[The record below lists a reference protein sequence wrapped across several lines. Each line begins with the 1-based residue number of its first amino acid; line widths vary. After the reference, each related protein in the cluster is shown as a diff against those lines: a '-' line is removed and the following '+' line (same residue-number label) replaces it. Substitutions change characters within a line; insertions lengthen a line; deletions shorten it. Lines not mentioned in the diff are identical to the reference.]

1 MITSILLV
9 ALVIGLLI
17 TIHEFGHLIVAK
29 LTRIPVEVFSIGFG
43 PPLLRRT
50 WGGTEYRLAAVPL
63 GGYIKMAGEEEP
75 AAGREEAPREQ
86 PAVPGFNEKPLW
98 VKAAVIAAGPVSNL
112 VLGFLLFVF
121 VLAVFG
127 QDYTPATI
135 WAPAGSVAEQAGFQ
149 TGDRVQSINGEP
161 VRDFVE
167 LDSRL
172 AEHAGTTATLV
183 VLRDGQTIELDYP
196 VPTAYGDPG
205 LPPVVGEVL
214 PGSPA
219 GTAGL
224 VPGDTLLAVDS
235 QPVTTWEEFQQL
247 VTGGEPGPKLIRWS
261 HQGAATEATVEA
273 RRDSALDGAPPRIG
287 IRVDD
292 SWLLQQYTTSRVGTV
307 RRRSPAAAAGL
318 RTGDSLVTVAGKEIL
333 RWQDYLEADAGL
345 GTDPVE
351 ITWYRN
357 NELMSAEVT
366 PRAKPDQFS
375 RERIGMLQARQTRRP
390 GPVAVITR
398 SAERTWSVM
407 FAVFW
412 IVARAVSGDREAREG
427 IGGPVT
433 VAQVTYGAADWG
445 AQLFLSLWALLSVN
459 LFVVNMLPI
468 PVMDG
473 GRILLFV
480 IESARRR
487 RLSSR
492 ELSIAM
498 NIGWALVGLILL
510 LVLFNDIVRLIR
522 N

>member
-1 MITSILLV
+1 MIGSILLV
-9 ALVIGLLI
+9 AAVIGLLI

-50 WGGTEYRLAAVPL
+50 WGGTEYRLATIPL

-75 AAGREEAPREQ
+75 AAGRDEAPGEQ
-86 PAVPGFNEKPLW
+86 PATPGFNEKPLW

-112 VLGFLLFVF
+112 VLGFVLFVF

-127 QDYTPATI
+127 EDYTPAAV
-135 WAPAGSVAEQAGFQ
+135 WAPAGSVAEQAGFR

-161 VRDFVE
+161 VRDFME
-167 LDSRL
+167 LDSKL
-172 AEHAGTTATLV
+172 TEHAGTTAAV
-183 VLRDGQTIELDYP
+183 VVVRNGRTIELAYT
-196 VPTAYGDPG
+196 VPAAYANPG

-214 PGSPA
+214 SGSPA
-219 GTAGL
+219 ESAGL
-224 VPGDTLLAVDS
+224 APGDTLLAVNG
-235 QPVTTWEEFQQL
+235 QEVTTWEGFQQ
-247 VTGGEPGPKLIRWS
+247 VITGGEPGPKLVRLNR
-261 HQGAATEATVEA
+261 QGATAELTVEA
-273 RRDSALDGAPPRIG
+273 RRDSAAPGAPLRIG

-292 SWLLQQYTTSRVGTV
+292 SWLLQQFTTARVGTV

-318 RTGDSLVTVAGKEIL
+318 RTGDSLVTVAGEAIH
-333 RWQDYLEADAGL
+333 RWQDYLEVDDRL
-345 GTDPVE
+345 GSEPVE
-351 ITWYRN
+351 VTWYRGDG
-357 NELMSAEVT
+357 LMSAEVT
-366 PRAKPDQFS
+366 PRTRPDQFS
-375 RERIGMLQARQTRRP
+375 RERLGMLQARQARRP
-390 GPVAVITR
+390 GPVTVITR

-412 IVARAVSGDREAREG
+412 IVARAVTGDREAREG

-498 NIGWALVGLILL
+498 NFGWALVGLILL